1 MKYRR
6 FSPRQTLT
14 LTWWKRPEFADYDGI
29 LCDGSIR
36 SGKTVSMAVGFILWS
51 MYSFN
56 NESFAICGRT
66 IESLRRNVIVHLP
79 SWLEG
84 LFKVTERRAENRV
97 GVKLDG
103 TNNPRSKYNAFWFA
117 LDEIAI
123 IESEDNFM
131 LNDYITANVQFL
143 DGTNHN
149 MQYSY
154 ALYDPTICVSDIV
167 VVKTGHHGF
176 ALAKVIEIAP
186 ESATAVQFGREI
198 VSKVD
203 FSAYTARQEKAKQLK
218 ELKQKMDAK
227 VKVLQSTALY
237 ELLAEKDPELA
248 SMLTAYKELTKKEDM
263 NHV

>member
-1 MKYRR
+1 MTIGDRVRVLPRASYNAR
-6 FSPRQTLT
+6 FTGCVGVVVYSTGLC
-14 LTWWKRPEFADYDGI
+14 AD
-29 LCDGSIR
+29 
-36 SGKTVSMAVGFILWS
+36 
-51 MYSFN
+51 
-56 NESFAICGRT
+56 
-66 IESLRRNVIVHLP
+66 
-79 SWLEG
+79 
-84 LFKVTERRAENRV
+84 RV

-176 ALAKVIEIAP
+176 ALQRSLRSRLSLRRLFSSDARSCLKSIFRRIP
-186 ESATAVQFGREI
+186 QGKRKLSS
-198 VSKVD
+198 SKNLSRKWTQRSRYCSQPL
-203 FSAYTARQEKAKQLK
+203 FMSFWLRKTLSLPRCL
-218 ELKQKMDAK
+218 
-227 VKVLQSTALY
+227 
-237 ELLAEKDPELA
+237 PR
-248 SMLTAYKELTKKEDM
+248 TKNLPKRRI
-263 NHV
+263 

>member
-1 MKYRR
+1 MTIGDRVRVLPRASYNAR
-6 FSPRQTLT
+6 FTGCVGVVVYSTGLC
-14 LTWWKRPEFADYDGI
+14 AD
-29 LCDGSIR
+29 
-36 SGKTVSMAVGFILWS
+36 
-51 MYSFN
+51 
-56 NESFAICGRT
+56 
-66 IESLRRNVIVHLP
+66 
-79 SWLEG
+79 
-84 LFKVTERRAENRV
+84 RV

-131 LNDYITANVQFL
+131 LNDYITANAQFL

-227 VKVLQSTALY
+227 VRYCSQPLFMSFWLRKTLSLPRC
-237 ELLAEKDPELA
+237 LPR
-248 SMLTAYKELTKKEDM
+248 TKNLPKRRI
-263 NHV
+263 

>member
-1 MKYRR
+1 MTIGDRVRVLPHASYNAR
-6 FSPRQTLT
+6 FTGCVGVVVYSTGLC
-14 LTWWKRPEFADYDGI
+14 AD
-29 LCDGSIR
+29 
-36 SGKTVSMAVGFILWS
+36 
-51 MYSFN
+51 
-56 NESFAICGRT
+56 
-66 IESLRRNVIVHLP
+66 
-79 SWLEG
+79 
-84 LFKVTERRAENRV
+84 RV

-186 ESATAVQFGREI
+186 ESAAAVQFGREI

-203 FSAYTARQEKAKQLK
+203 FSAYTAR
-218 ELKQKMDAK
+218 
-227 VKVLQSTALY
+227 
-237 ELLAEKDPELA
+237 
-248 SMLTAYKELTKKEDM
+248 
-263 NHV
+263 

>member
-1 MKYRR
+1 MIIGDRVRVLPRASYNAR
-6 FSPRQTLT
+6 FTGCVGVVVYSTGLC
-14 LTWWKRPEFADYDGI
+14 AD
-29 LCDGSIR
+29 
-36 SGKTVSMAVGFILWS
+36 
-51 MYSFN
+51 
-56 NESFAICGRT
+56 
-66 IESLRRNVIVHLP
+66 
-79 SWLEG
+79 
-84 LFKVTERRAENRV
+84 RV

-143 DGTNHN
+143 DGTNYN

>member
-1 MKYRR
+1 
-6 FSPRQTLT
+6 
-14 LTWWKRPEFADYDGI
+14 
-29 LCDGSIR
+29 
-36 SGKTVSMAVGFILWS
+36 
-51 MYSFN
+51 
-56 NESFAICGRT
+56 
-66 IESLRRNVIVHLP
+66 
-79 SWLEG
+79 
-84 LFKVTERRAENRV
+84 
-97 GVKLDG
+97 
-103 TNNPRSKYNAFWFA
+103 
-117 LDEIAI
+117 
-123 IESEDNFM
+123 
-131 LNDYITANVQFL
+131 
-143 DGTNHN
+143 